1 MPEYLPN
8 DAAHGLKRKLRLT
21 LLGMALE
28 ALLRAF
34 WPLLSVLMLAGAAL
48 FSGLVAWL
56 PARLGAGLLA
66 LFGALALATLALGA
80 RRLRWPGPGAAV
92 ARIDARL
99 PGRPLAALADRQAI
113 GTGDAASRALWQA
126 HRARMAA
133 RLGDARAIPPRPDL
147 ARRDPYALRLMAAV
161 ALIASLIFGAGLP
174 PEGPGVL
181 LPGGRPAPAAFSSSW
196 EGWITPP
203 AHTGKPVLYLA
214 DQPDGALSLPH
225 GSRISLRFY
234 GRPGDISLAQSV
246 SGASPPIP
254 AISGEEQGDVPATS
268 FAVERDGVLE
278 ITGPGGSRRWQVVAL
293 ADLPPMIAPA
303 GELVRSLS
311 GDFEQGFT
319 ASDDY
324 GVASASAEIRLDLAR
339 VSRRYGL
346 AAEPEPREPVLI
358 DLPVARRGER
368 VEFSETMAANL
379 AEHPWAGL
387 PVTLVLSASDDLGQ
401 QGRAAPLE
409 ITLPSR
415 RFLDPLAMALIEQR
429 RDLLWNRANAPRVA
443 RLLRALSNRPEGFF
457 RRDVTYLMLR
467 MIARRLEGETPLN
480 EATRDRVAQDLW
492 DIALSLDETSLDDAR
507 ERLRQAQERL
517 AEAMRQGASREE
529 LAELMDELREAMRD
543 YTRQLAEQARPPEDQ
558 AGIDQPDRPDQAPG
572 MELTQQD
579 LEAMMDAIEQAMR
592 EGRQAEAMAMLDQ
605 LRELMENMQAAELR
619 PGEGGGEGG
628 EAMQGLADSLTRQ
641 QGLADEA
648 FRDLQEQANPSA
660 QAGESDR
667 NVGRNGGR
675 GQGRSH
681 DGQGGEGDGKGAEGE
696 SAEGGLAGRQQ
707 ALADRIERQRRNL
720 PGAGTEEGDAA
731 REALRRAERAMRDAT
746 EDLAE
751 GDLPGALDRQAEAM
765 EALRE
770 GMRRLDRALAET
782 EQNRSGQPGAEG
794 GPGDRASTDPL
805 GRGSNSRG
813 GLTTEAPYLQGPDV
827 YRRAEELMQ
836 ELRRRA
842 GESQRP
848 EGERDYLRRLLDR
861 F

>member
-1 MPEYLPN
+1 MQTDSPQK
-8 DAAHGLKRKLRLT
+8 AARRLTRKLALT
-21 LLGMALE
+21 RWGMGLE

-34 WPLLSVLMLAGAAL
+34 WPLLTVLMLAGAAL
-48 FSGLVAWL
+48 FSGLLAWL
-56 PARLGAGLLA
+56 PAPFGTGLLA
-66 LFGALALATLALGA
+66 LFGTLALATLALGA
-80 RRLRWPGPGAAV
+80 RRLRWPGPDAAT

-113 GTGDAASRALWQA
+113 GADDAASRALWQA

-133 RLGDARAIPPRPDL
+133 RLGEARAVPPRPDL

-161 ALIASLIFGAGLP
+161 ALLASLIFGAGLP
-174 PEGPGVL
+174 PEGPGAL
-181 LPGGRPAPAAFSSSW
+181 LPGGRPAPVAAASW

-214 DQPDGALSLPH
+214 DQPDGALSLPRD
-225 GSRISLRFY
+225 SRISLRFY
-234 GRPGDISLAQSV
+234 GRAGDISLRQSV
-246 SGASPPIP
+246 GEAP
-254 AISGEEQGDVPATS
+254 AQGETQSDGPATS
-268 FAVERDGVLE
+268 FTVEHDGLLE

-293 ADLPPMIAPA
+293 ADLPPIIAPA
-303 GELVRSLS
+303 GELTRSLS
-311 GDFEQGFT
+311 GDFEQGFA

-324 GVASASAEIRLDLAR
+324 GVATARAEIRLDLAR

-346 AAEPEPREPVLI
+346 APEPEPRAPIVL
-358 DLPVARRGER
+358 DLPVPRRGER
-368 VEFSETMAANL
+368 AEFSETMAANL

-429 RDLLWNRANAPRVA
+429 RDLLWSRANAPRVA

-467 MIARRLEGETPLN
+467 MIARRLEGEAPLG

-492 DIALSLDETSLDDAR
+492 NIALSLDETSLDDAR
-507 ERLRQAQERL
+507 ERLRQARERL

-558 AGIDQPDRPDQAPG
+558 AGIDQPDQAEQPPG

-579 LEAMMDAIEQAMR
+579 LEAMMDAIEQAMK
-592 EGRQAEAMAMLDQ
+592 EGRQAEAMAMLEQ
-605 LRELMENMQAAELR
+605 LRELMENMQAAEAR
-619 PGEGGGEGG
+619 PGQGGGNGG
-628 EAMQGLADSLTRQ
+628 AAMQGLADSLSQQ
-641 QGLADEA
+641 QGLSDEA
-648 FRDLQEQANPSA
+648 FRDLQEQPVP
-660 QAGESDR
+660 SDR
-667 NVGRNGGR
+667 ADGSGENGDRNE
-675 GQGRSH
+675 S
-681 DGQGGEGDGKGAEGE
+681 EGE
-696 SAEGGLAGRQQ
+696 EAGSDLARRQQ
-707 ALADRIERQRRNL
+707 ALADRIERQRQTL
-720 PGAGTEEGDAA
+720 PGAGTEGGDAA
-731 REALRRAERAMRDAT
+731 REALREAERAMRDAARG
-746 EDLAE
+746 LAE
-751 GDLPGALDRQAEAM
+751 GDLSGALDRQAEAM

-770 GMRRLDRALAET
+770 GMRQLDRALAET
-782 EQNRSGQPGAEG
+782 EQGRSGQPGAAGSPG
-794 GPGDRASTDPL
+794 GTVPTDPL
-805 GRGSNSRG
+805 GRGPNSRG
-813 GLTTEAPYLQGPDV
+813 GLTTEAPYADGPDV